1 MKSKVV
7 KIGVSSI
14 LFFSMILA
22 ALALVRPAIRGF
34 SQQLE
39 TYGKDFLAMVE
50 SKTGLQVSYDSLSP
64 AILSVFRIKGIV
76 VSDGE
81 TKIPVHVAPYPMDCV
96 ATGMGMCLEKG
107 NI

>member
-81 TKIPVHVAPYPMDCV
+81 TKIPVLSIRK
-96 ATGMGMCLEKG
+96 ATLSYNLFRLLSGDIQG
-107 NI
+107 